1 MNELAVRQAIKAR
14 LIAASLPGISAGNI
28 VLQNDWENFV
38 GTPGRFPCICLQ
50 DLGGQITSPSPDR
63 AKLVQVI
70 GVALVTEDTEAD
82 QAACPF
88 AALAQALMTFK
99 YNPGNAAST
108 LQIGRSV
115 DVQSIGGFKQKT
127 LTFDVAQFLT
137 ATNA

>member
-1 MNELAVRQAIKAR
+1 MNELAIRQALKAR
-14 LIAASLPGISAGNI
+14 LIAANLPGVLAGNI

-88 AALAQALMTFK
+88 AALAQALMNFK
-99 YNPGNAAST
+99 VNPGNAAST